1 MPLDGGNLDLE
12 KLRRQ
17 YEMLNDEALLEINR
31 NELVDAAREVYDA
44 ELQAR
49 GLRAERH
56 FEPLAGADELPDL
69 EAQGE
74 APGWLEDAI
83 AVMSIAQTPG
93 SNPADQM
100 ADARIALDQTRIPN
114 YLTIR
119 EPAEH
124 GDNALFELMVPAAQH
139 LNALS
144 VLDQRIFNPRMEE
157 DWKAHFATMSDDELM
172 ELDAEDLVAG
182 LRDRIDR
189 LVRAYEDELLKRGLA
204 ELESEA

>member
-1 MPLDGGNLDLE
+1 MDIDLG
-12 KLRRQ
+12 KLRQQ
-17 YEMLNDEALLEINR
+17 YSMLNDEALLEIDR
-31 NELVDAAREVYDA
+31 EELVDAAQQVYDA
-44 ELQAR
+44 ELHSR
-49 GLRAERH
+49 NLRAARH
-56 FEPLAGADELPDL
+56 VAPLVGTDELPDL

-74 APGWLEDAI
+74 APDWLEDAI

-93 SNPADQM
+93 SNPAEQM

-114 YLTIR
+114 YLTVR

-124 GDNALFELMVPAAQH
+124 GDNALYELMVPASQH

-144 VLDQRIFNPRMEE
+144 VLDQKLFNPRMEE
-157 DWKAHFATMSDDELM
+157 DWKAHFATMTDDELM

-204 ELESEA
+204 ELETGSGD

>member
-1 MPLDGGNLDLE
+1 VDLE

-17 YEMLNDEALLEINR
+17 YGMLNDEALLEINPK
-31 NELVDAAREVYDA
+31 ELVDAARQVYEA
-44 ELQAR
+44 ELRAR
-49 GLRAERH
+49 NLRPTHRLD
-56 FEPLAGADELPDL
+56 PLTGEDELPDL

-74 APGWLEDAI
+74 APDWLEDAI

-100 ADARIALDQTRIPN
+100 ADARIVLDQTRIPN

-119 EPAEH
+119 EPAER
-124 GDNALFELMVPAAQH
+124 GDNALYELMVPAAQH

-144 VLDQRIFNPRMEE
+144 VLDQKIFNPRMEE
-157 DWKAHFATMSDDELM
+157 DWKAHFSTMTDDELM
-172 ELDAEDLVAG
+172 ELDAEVLVAG

-204 ELESEA
+204 ELETGSGD